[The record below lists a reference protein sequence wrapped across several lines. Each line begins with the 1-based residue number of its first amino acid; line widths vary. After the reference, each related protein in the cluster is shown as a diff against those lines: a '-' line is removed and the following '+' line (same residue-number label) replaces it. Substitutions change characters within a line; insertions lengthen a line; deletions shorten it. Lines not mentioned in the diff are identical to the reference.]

1 MLAIQ
6 QWLQQGQYGRLKKCL
21 YGLIASHQE
30 AAARELLESVNDPRK
45 VADAKVEA
53 DKAAD
58 LVKIIETLDLI
69 RDGKME
75 LPITKI
81 SIKE

>member
-1 MLAIQ
+1 M
-6 QWLQQGQYGRLKKCL
+6 
-21 YGLIASHQE
+21 
-30 AAARELLESVNDPRK
+30 LESVNDPRK